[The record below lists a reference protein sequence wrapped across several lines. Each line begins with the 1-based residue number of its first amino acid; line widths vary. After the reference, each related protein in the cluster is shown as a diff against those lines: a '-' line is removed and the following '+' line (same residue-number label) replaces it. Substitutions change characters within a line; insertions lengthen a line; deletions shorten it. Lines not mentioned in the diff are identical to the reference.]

1 MSKDTFYITTT
12 LPYVNADP
20 HLGFALEIVQA
31 DVIARYKELQGK
43 VVFFNTGTDEHG
55 LKIYESAKKE
65 GLDPKTYVDQKAQK
79 FAKLKE
85 ALNLSYNSF
94 IRTTD
99 PSHIEAVYEFWR
111 LCKKQGDIY
120 KKIYKA
126 KYCVGC
132 ELEKTDSEL
141 DAQGRCPLH
150 PHRKLELIEEENYF
164 FRFSRYQKPLL
175 ELYKRNPE
183 FVIPKTKQQE
193 LEKFVSQGLRDF
205 SISRLRSKLPWGI
218 PVPDDPEQTI
228 FVWYDA
234 LINYIS
240 CLGWPKDQEK
250 FKKFWPG
257 LQVAGKDNLR
267 QQAAI
272 WQAMLMSANLPPSRQ
287 IFIHGFVTS
296 GGQKMSKS
304 LGNVIDPFELVKKYG
319 PDPVRYFLLAEFPS
333 TEDGDFTYTRFEQ
346 RYNADLSSGLGN
358 LTARITTLGER
369 YKKEVRAIK
378 NGLKS
383 PELKE
388 AVKESWKKYDQ
399 ELENFRFNEALTAVF
414 ELLHQSDKFIDKKRP
429 WEQKKSSPSLVYE
442 LLCVLANIAHQLR
455 PFLPQT
461 SKEIF
466 WRLGISPH
474 SKEAWRF
481 NPQKGPILFP
491 KI

>member
-175 ELYKRNPE
+175 ELYKRN
-183 FVIPKTKQQE
+183 V
-193 LEKFVSQGLRDF
+193 EKLIEKKIE
-205 SISRLRSKLPWGI
+205 ISN
-218 PVPDDPEQTI
+218 D
-228 FVWYDA
+228 
-234 LINYIS
+234 
-240 CLGWPKDQEK
+240 
-250 FKKFWPG
+250 FKKYIFHKNYPERLKKQGIILDEKRSEIVNLLASGFRMIDDFLDEHSIRENQIAFWRKNGIIKTIYYATLMTVRAYNLAEKEG
-257 LQVAGKDNLR
+257 L
-267 QQAAI
+267 
-272 WQAMLMSANLPPSRQ
+272 
-287 IFIHGFVTS
+287 
-296 GGQKMSKS
+296 SKEFREMFRR
-304 LGNVIDPFELVKKYG
+304 VIDGVFYELKI
-319 PDPVRYFLLAEFPS
+319 
-333 TEDGDFTYTRFEQ
+333 EDGLEECKDYKDWLKAAEREIAFREFLAYLAKVPERVNEFREWAIKAQ
-346 RYNADLSSGLGN
+346 IKDDLLGAEKGGREDTEIR
-358 LTARITTLGER
+358 LKRPIFKREWL
-369 YKKEVRAIK
+369 KEVEPKLAIK
-378 NGLKS
+378 I
-383 PELKE
+383 E
-388 AVKESWKKYDQ
+388 Q
-399 ELENFRFNEALTAVF
+399 EIF
-414 ELLHQSDKFIDKKRP
+414 
-429 WEQKKSSPSLVYE
+429 KSSSE
-442 LLCVLANIAHQLR
+442 KS
-455 PFLPQT
+455 FL
-461 SKEIF
+461 EIK
-466 WRLGISPH
+466 R
-474 SKEAWRF
+474 KY
-481 NPQKGPILFP
+481 
-491 KI
+491 